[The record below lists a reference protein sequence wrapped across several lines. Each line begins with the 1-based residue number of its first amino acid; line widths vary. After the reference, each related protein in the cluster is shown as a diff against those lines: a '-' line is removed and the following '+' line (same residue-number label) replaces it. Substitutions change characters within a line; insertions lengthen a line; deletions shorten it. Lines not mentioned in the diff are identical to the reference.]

1 MTNCE
6 ATALLWR
13 VQVYLHTMAYRQ
25 REDQQRRDYIASAEI
40 VRTASNSIEQMG
52 QSLRWPC

>member
-13 VQVYLHTMAYRQ
+13 VLLYLHSMAYRQ
-25 REDQQRRDYIASAEI
+25 REDQQRRDYL
-40 VRTASNSIEQMG
+40 TAAKVVSTAHSSIDW
-52 QSLRWPC
+52 SF